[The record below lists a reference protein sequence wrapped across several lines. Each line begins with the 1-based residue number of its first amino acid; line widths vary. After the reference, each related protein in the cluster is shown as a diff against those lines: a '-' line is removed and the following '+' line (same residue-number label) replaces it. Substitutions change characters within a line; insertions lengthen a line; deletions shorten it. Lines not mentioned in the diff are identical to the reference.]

1 MASASHS
8 SAPITVRKLEERNLA
23 EADRI
28 FRLAFGTFINLPD
41 PMMFAADRDVIRTR
55 WIADPSAVLAADVE
69 GELAG
74 SNFVAR
80 WGSVGFFGPLTI
92 RPDLWGTGVAK
103 RLLEATMDMFAQ
115 WQVTHAGLYTFA
127 ASVKHIALYQK
138 FNFWPRFLTL
148 NMARPV
154 RAELAGHEY
163 VGYSRVPAAAKN
175 RAIEDCRRMAGE
187 IYPGLD
193 VSLEI
198 HSVDAQRLGETVLLY
213 DNSELAGFAVA
224 HCGAGTEAGP
234 GICYLK
240 FAAIRP
246 GAAAE
251 KHFRALL
258 DHCES
263 FAASQG
269 ATKLSGGVNAAR
281 DKAYRSMLDQGFRT
295 ESQVLVI
302 QRGDEVGYNRPDVY
316 LMDDW
321 R

>member
-1 MASASHS
+1 
-8 SAPITVRKLEERNLA
+8 
-23 EADRI
+23 
-28 FRLAFGTFINLPD
+28 
-41 PMMFAADRDVIRTR
+41 
-55 WIADPSAVLAADVE
+55 VLAAEVG

-92 RPDLWGTGVAK
+92 RPDLWGAGVAK
-103 RLLEATMDMFAQ
+103 LLLEATMDMFAE
-115 WQVTHAGLYTFA
+115 WKVTHAGLYTFA

-154 RAELAGHEY
+154 RAEQAGQEY
-163 VGYSRVPAAAKN
+163 VAYSRLLAAEKK
-175 RAIEDCRRMAGE
+175 RALKDCRKVTGE

-198 HSVDAQRLGETVLLY
+198 RSVDSQRLGETVLVY

-246 GAAAE
+246 GAAAD
-251 KHFRALL
+251 KHFRELL
-258 DHCES
+258 DDCES
-263 FAASQG
+263 FAAPQG
-269 ATKLSGGVNAAR
+269 ATKLTGGVNAAR

-295 ESQVLVI
+295 ESQGLVM
-302 QRGDEVGYNRPDVY
+302 QRGDEAGYNRPDVY
-316 LMDDW
+316 LIDDW